1 MTWLLPMPQKKFK
14 HFQKV
19 SEKEIKKLIYSPWN
33 YLLDMIWQI
42 LHVSG
47 YCDREG
53 SLNKIAS
60 VFPFNLF
67 HVSYHR
73 KLSITCFLHNEIQ
86 GIRIYSSQV
95 FALQLLVW
103 AGRWGV
109 GWGMFFSNF
118 LSIPKFPFL
127 ELGLSSSVHMC
138 SALRSVAEIVLAF
151 SSFC

>member
-1 MTWLLPMPQKKFK
+1 MTCLQLMPQKKFK
-14 HFQKV
+14 HLQKV
-19 SEKEIKKLIYSPWN
+19 LEKEVKKLIYSPWN
-33 YLLDMIWQI
+33 CLSDMIWQI

-60 VFPFNLF
+60 VFPFNLL

-95 FALQLLVW
+95 FALQLLLW
-103 AGRWGV
+103 AGRWG
-109 GWGMFFSNF
+109 GEWGMFFSNF
-118 LSIPKFPFL
+118 LSIPKFSFL
-127 ELGLSSSVHMC
+127 ELDISSSAHMGPT
-138 SALRSVAEIVLAF
+138 SRSVAKIALAF